1 MIPDEAFMHLP
12 APTHLGAR
20 RLGALALALTLAS
33 CATTS
38 SGAGGPTEGAPF
50 SPFRE
55 KDLDGKT
62 FDLAPSVGRDVILVS
77 FWATWCTPCKGE
89 MPHLQAFHEAYAK
102 DGLVIVSIAL
112 DGPDTA
118 AEVAPYIRKQ
128 GYTFPVL
135 VDQHGDLAQT
145 LNPTSS
151 APFAILVGRDGRV
164 VRRFEGFQP
173 SEAKALE
180 AELRSLLGLPPEPTP

>member
-1 MIPDEAFMHLP
+1 MHTP
-12 APTHLGAR
+12 ALRAQPLR
-20 RLGALALALTLAS
+20 RALWGPALALTLTLAACAS
-33 CATTS
+33 T
-38 SGAGGPTEGAPF
+38 SGAGAAGPEAGASF

-62 FDLAPSVGRDVILVS
+62 FDLAPSVGRDVILIS
-77 FWATWCTPCKGE
+77 FWATWCEPCKGE
-89 MPHLQAFHEAYAK
+89 MPHLQTFHDAYAK

-135 VDQHGDLAQT
+135 LDQHGDLAQT

-151 APFAILVGRDGRV
+151 APFAILVGRDGKV
-164 VRRFEGFQP
+164 VRRFAGFQP
-173 SEAKALE
+173 SEAKALD
-180 AELRSLLGLPPEPTP
+180 AELKTLLAAPAQPTP

>member
-1 MIPDEAFMHLP
+1 MHTPAFTHP
-12 APTHLGAR
+12 ASRPLV
-20 RLGALALALTLAS
+20 ALALALALAFASS

-38 SGAGGPTEGAPF
+38 PGTDGTDGPTEGASF

-55 KDLDGKT
+55 KDLDGKV

-135 VDQHGDLAQT
+135 LDQHGDLAQT

-151 APFAILVGRDGRV
+151 APFSILVGRDGKV

-180 AELRSLLGLPPEPTP
+180 AELRALLGLPPQPAP

>member
-1 MIPDEAFMHLP
+1 ML
-12 APTHLGAR
+12 
-20 RLGALALALTLAS
+20 RLTRAACALALTLTFAACAS
-33 CATTS
+33 TS
-38 SGAGGPTEGAPF
+38 GTSDGAVEAGASF
-50 SPFRE
+50 SPFSE

-62 FDLAPSVGRDVILVS
+62 LDLAPSVGRDVILVS

-135 VDQHGDLAQT
+135 IDQHGDLAQR

-151 APFAILVGRDGRV
+151 APFAILVGRDGKV

-173 SEAKALE
+173 SEAQALE
-180 AELRSLLGLPPEPTP
+180 AELKALLAAPAAP